1 VLARILLPDIQGHWL
16 TSQGEQILFGALP
29 ALWNS

>member
-1 VLARILLPDIQGHWL
+1 VLACILPPDIQGPWL
-16 TSQGEQILFGALP
+16 TSQGEQKLLGALP